1 MQRFSSAYCE
11 DIRLKKWKM
20 TNVIKW
26 MSWEGGIDLAAVT
39 SPDLQMP
46 NIIVHLARMVNTPV
60 GNAASGMIL
69 YQPDPTGMPAVMG
82 FVSTNPEVGKY
93 FGPNIFADT
102 PFEQAPV
109 LDATIDIEIT
119 TVKAIAKLVTGDYT
133 FEVEMSDFT
142 APYLINRSPSAMPPF
157 FQQGVEIHARKV
169 ILKVNGKEVEIII
182 PPVGITG
189 GPASVVSPNGV
200 YAR

>member
-1 MQRFSSAYCE
+1 M
-11 DIRLKKWKM
+11 I
-20 TNVIKW
+20 NVSNW

-46 NIIVHLARMVNTPV
+46 NVIVHLGRMVNTPV

-69 YQPDPTGMPAVMG
+69 WQPDPNAMPAVMG
-82 FVSTNPEVGKY
+82 FVSTNAEVGKY
-93 FGPNIFADT
+93 FGPNIFAGT

-109 LDATIDIEIT
+109 LEAKIDIHIT
-119 TVKAIAKLVTGDYT
+119 SDKAISTLVVGSYT
-133 FEVEMSDFT
+133 FVVEMSDFSE
-142 APYLINRSPSAMPPF
+142 PYLIDRKPSAMPPF
-157 FQQGVEIHARKV
+157 YQQGVEIHAKKV
-169 ILKVNGKEVEIII
+169 SLKINGEVINIIV
-182 PPVGITG
+182 PPMGITG